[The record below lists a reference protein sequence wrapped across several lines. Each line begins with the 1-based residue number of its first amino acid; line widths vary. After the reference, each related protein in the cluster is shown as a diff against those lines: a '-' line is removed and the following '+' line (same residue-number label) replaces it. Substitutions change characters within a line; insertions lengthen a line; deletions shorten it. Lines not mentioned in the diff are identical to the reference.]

1 MSKDT
6 RKYKDRRE
14 YLIKAVK
21 RRRRKLKEMAI
32 AYKGGKC
39 MICGYNRCIDALE
52 FHHLKKKRFGLSTK
66 GLTRSWEKIKKEL
79 DNCILLCA
87 NCHREL
93 HAGKLQLPPEM
104 VDEKRGENGEALKKG
119 NTVPSL
125 APRFGAG
132 KV

>member
-1 MSKDT
+1 
-6 RKYKDRRE
+6 
-14 YLIKAVK
+14 
-21 RRRRKLKEMAI
+21 
-32 AYKGGKC
+32 
-39 MICGYNRCIDALE
+39 
-52 FHHLKKKRFGLSTK
+52 
-66 GLTRSWEKIKKEL
+66 L

-125 APRFGAG
+125 APNLGAG